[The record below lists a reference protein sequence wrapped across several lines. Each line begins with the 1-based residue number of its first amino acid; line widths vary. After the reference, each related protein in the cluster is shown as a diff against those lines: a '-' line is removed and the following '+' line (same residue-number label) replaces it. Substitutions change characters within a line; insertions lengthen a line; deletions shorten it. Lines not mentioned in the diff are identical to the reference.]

1 MEAPWKKRRDDGL
14 RFLRRIGCVLLA
26 CLLLC
31 PAWGLAEGMHDAVPN
46 DQLSVQVTVGYDG
59 VMTYGKTMPLT
70 VRIENKGGDLDGRV
84 CVNIYA
90 TRKQYD
96 RYEAPLP
103 LAAGAVKE
111 VRLPVRVGVRQ
122 DTYTVEIWQGDEK
135 ICAVNATPERTVN
148 PGAMLA
154 GVLAEQPGN
163 LSYLDIDATD
173 DPLMRGEYI
182 KTVPLTADNF
192 PDTAEMMSAFGMLVI
207 DGFDVRT
214 LSDAQQA
221 VLKGW
226 LENGHILI
234 LGGGAGA
241 AAGWPAFSQ
250 YTGLTAGAAEKR
262 PDPTGA
268 LLSYLEAAGD
278 PAGQE
283 MMLAG
288 AGADGAVIR
297 DGDTPV
303 LWRSAAGNGVIY
315 TAAFSLA
322 DKALTQWP
330 PMHTF
335 FQRLLIKDS
344 YTLYQQGFSGEVNT
358 GNYSGFAQRL
368 PIENT
373 VPLTAAAL
381 TAAGL
386 LLGGGGIAYLLL
398 RRKDKRQFMWLALP
412 LLAVAAV
419 AAVTLIAGQSASGR
433 PAVLGVTV
441 IRQEADGVQSRD
453 TSLVLGTAGKGM
465 HTVSVSEGTMDVQEN
480 YSYWYYSDEDTPLL
494 PAEIRFRFMQG
505 EESRV
510 GISFERAWESQNIR
524 VRDLPVL
531 DGPVEAEVW
540 MAADGLHGTITN
552 RTGVT
557 LEEGLFC
564 CKYGYCT
571 VPALKDGESYDLF
584 LKKSAFADEKNP
596 VYDDGCMY
604 ESLAGTTFSAFTMTY
619 EFYYQQSHQK
629 NGEINWSAVS
639 SDTSAS
645 ADLMANALNDL
656 SMDYSGKY
664 GYNRNPSRQFFYA
677 AYTEDVKIPDAAVD
691 GEGVDRTNQKTLF
704 CAVVPFEQAAGSD
717 LIYRVPGTD
726 AAIRCQVD
734 ENGVPYDDGKG
745 EATDEYY
752 YPLKEKPVFMFR
764 VPEAAGA
771 EITRLAFYTDYLPN
785 QAQAYLYNGTE
796 WVEYT
801 MGKDVE
807 NPERYVD
814 AEGRAYIQFRPV
826 ADVESYY
833 DVYTPVMLLEGREP

>member
-1 MEAPWKKRRDDGL
+1 M
-14 RFLRRIGCVLLA
+14 RFLRRIGCLLLA

-111 VRLPVRVGVRQ
+111 VRLPVRVDVRQ
-122 DTYTVEIWQGDEK
+122 DTYTVEIWQGNEK

-154 GVLAEQPGN
+154 GVLAEQPGS

-173 DPLMRGEYI
+173 DPLMRSEYI
-182 KTVPLTADNF
+182 KTVALTADNF
-192 PDTAEMMSAFGMLVI
+192 PDTAEMMGAFGMLVI

-241 AAGWPAFSQ
+241 ATGWPAFSQ

-283 MMLAG
+283 MLLAE
-288 AGADGAVIR
+288 AAADNAVIR
-297 DGDTPV
+297 DGDTPI

-322 DKALTQWP
+322 DKALTQWS

-335 FQRLLIKDS
+335 FQRLLIKDC
-344 YTLYQQGFSGEVNT
+344 YTLYQRGFSNETDGET
-358 GNYSGFAQRL
+358 YFGAARGL
-368 PIENT
+368 PLENT

-398 RRKDKRQFMWLALP
+398 RRKDRRQFMWLALP
-412 LLAVAAV
+412 LLAATAV
-419 AAVTLIAGQSASGR
+419 AAVTLIAGQSGSGR
-433 PAVLGVTV
+433 PAVLGITV

-465 HTVSVSEGTMDVQEN
+465 HIVSVSEGTMDVQDN
-480 YSYWYYSDEDTPLL
+480 HSYWYYSDEDTPLL

-510 GISFERAWESQNIR
+510 GISFERAWEAQNIR

-540 MAADGLHGTITN
+540 MAADGLHGTIVN

-571 VPALKDGESYDLF
+571 VPALKNGESYDLF

-604 ESLAGTTFSAFTMTY
+604 ESLAGTSFSPYTMIY
-619 EFYYQQSHQK
+619 EFYFQQSHQK
-629 NGEINWSAVS
+629 NGTINWNTVDQDVA
-639 SDTSAS
+639 TE
-645 ADLMANALNDL
+645 ADLMTQALNGM
-656 SMDYSGKY
+656 SMQYSSVY
-664 GYNRNPSRQFFYA
+664 GYSRNPARQFFYA
-677 AYTEDVKIPDAAVD
+677 AYTEGVAIPSVSVDGTAVD
-691 GEGVDRTNQKTLF
+691 RVSGRALF
-704 CAVVPFEQAAGSD
+704 GAVVPFIQQTGSS

-752 YPLKEKPVFMFR
+752 YPLKEKPVFMFH
-764 VPEAAGA
+764 VSEAAGA

-785 QAQAYLYNGTE
+785 QAQAFLYNGTE

-807 NPERYVD
+807 NPGQYVD

-826 ADVESYY
+826 TDVESYY
-833 DVYTPVMLLEGREP
+833 DVYTPVMLLEGREQ